1 MWYLERHFRFLF
13 HSHWQ
18 GVDLS
23 QINLA
28 SVFFFSVDGSSFK
41 LIISIWSDKAG
52 IIFAGCCFIQCPR
65 YLSTTKETD
74 APLEYERTL
83 LFPS

>member
-1 MWYLERHFRFLF
+1 MWYLEGCFRFFLC
-13 HSHWQ
+13 SRWQ
-18 GVDLS
+18 GVDLR

-28 SVFFFSVDGSSFK
+28 SGFFSVDGSSFK

-52 IIFAGCCFIQCPR
+52 IIFAACCFIQRSR
-65 YLSTTKETD
+65 YLSSTEETA